1 MSELWLHKAGGPFS
15 RQAIDEHIDAINVE
29 LDRRVWLNFQVQV
42 ENSHISLFIN
52 GQLQAEFID
61 ETYKS
66 GKIGVWAWDTIASF
80 DNVRVFGSSIQPST
94 SVDYRWKLPIT
105 WGRLKQ
111 IYKNH

>member
-1 MSELWLHKAGGPFS
+1 MSELWLYKAGGPFS
-15 RQAIDEHIDAINVE
+15 RQAIDEHIDAINVG